1 MIARLGLAAVFVL
14 WASAGLAAPM
24 PNSPPCADMAV
35 IHQRLAD
42 QGMEL
47 VARGVFN
54 NGDLVEV
61 MANTYGDF
69 TVVFAYAAATTIRGQ
84 GGVFTLPPG
93 TACIVDGGTGW
104 KSLRRCSAKP
114 REIGRCVVSNHRLP
128 TSCWLP
134 LSRCTTGAARRTEI
148 SVMAANTNTGL
159 SVRIL

>member
-1 MIARLGLAAVFVL
+1 MEGCQMIARLGLAAVFVL

-93 TACIVDGGTGW
+93 AACIVDGGTGW
-104 KSLRRCSAKP
+104 
-114 REIGRCVVSNHRLP
+114 EIIA
-128 TSCWLP
+128 P
-134 LSRCTTGAARRTEI
+134 LFGEAA
-148 SVMAANTNTGL
+148 
-159 SVRIL
+159 